1 MAEPGDSLSPE
12 RAAEVWRR
20 AAQLQAQA
28 AQRLEERS
36 RALAIGGASADPHP
50 QDFTLDEV
58 RAAAVEAGI
67 APEFVALA
75 VAEAGGGMEQPLS
88 PAGESAAT
96 AYLGVA
102 HRTVEVVRVVER
114 PAAQVY
120 AAMQR
125 VLVGNPW
132 NLALRDVTG
141 DPLDG
146 GVLVFDIPTY
156 TSTSMG
162 PFAYHAL
169 AVDVKQ
175 LQVMLRPVPGR
186 AGACELVASAGL
198 TRSVRRNFK
207 TAGWLTGL
215 MGGLGAGGG
224 AGVAAVAGLAG
235 GIIALPVLGGAVA
248 LGGVTA
254 VGVRAIYRH
263 SLRKFTE
270 LLDQM
275 MRGVDAH
282 ARTGGAFTP
291 APRPPAARDDGG
303 DDGGMSAALIT
314 TTIT

>member
-1 MAEPGDSLSPE
+1 MTEPEATLSPE

-36 RALAIGGASADPHP
+36 HALAIGRASADPHP
-50 QDFTLDEV
+50 QDFSLDEV

-75 VAEAGGGMEQPLS
+75 VAEAGGGTEQPLS

-102 HRTVEVVRVVER
+102 HRTVEVARIVER

-120 AAMQR
+120 EAMQR
-125 VLVGNPW
+125 VLVAHPW
-132 NLALRDVTG
+132 YLALRDITG
-141 DPLDG
+141 DPVDG
-146 GVLVFDIPTY
+146 GILVFDIPAY
-156 TSTSMG
+156 TSSCMT
-162 PFAYHAL
+162 PFAYHAT

-186 AGACELVASAGL
+186 AGACELVVSAAL

-207 TAGWLTGL
+207 VAGWLTGL

-224 AGVAAVAGLAG
+224 AGVAAMMGLAG
-235 GIIALPVLGGAVA
+235 GMVALPVAGAAVAMGGA
-248 LGGVTA
+248 TA
-254 VGVRAIYRH
+254 VGIRALYRY
-263 SLRKFTE
+263 SLRNFTE
-270 LLDQM
+270 LLGRLLQ
-275 MRGVDAH
+275 GVDAH

-291 APRPPAARDDGG
+291 VPRPPSGG
-303 DDGGMSAALIT
+303 DDGTGMTATVIT

>member
-1 MAEPGDSLSPE
+1 MSDPGESLSPE

-36 RALAIGGASADPHP
+36 RVLAIGGQSADPHP

-58 RAAAVEAGI
+58 RAAALEAGI

-75 VAEAGGGMEQPLS
+75 VAEAGGGAEQPLS

-102 HRTVEVVRVVER
+102 HRTVEVARVVDR

-120 AAMQR
+120 EAMQR
-125 VLVGNPW
+125 VLVAHPW
-132 NLALRDVTG
+132 YLALRDITG
-141 DPLDG
+141 DPMDG
-146 GVLVFDIPTY
+146 GILVFEIPTY
-156 TSTSMG
+156 TSTAMG
-162 PFAYHAL
+162 SFAYHAT

-186 AGACELVASAGL
+186 AGACEIVVSAGL

-207 TAGWLTGL
+207 AAGWLTGI

-224 AGVAAVAGLAG
+224 AGVAAMMGLAG
-235 GIIALPVLGGAVA
+235 AMVALPMAGAAVA
-248 LGGVTA
+248 MGGVTA
-254 VGVRAIYRH
+254 VGVRALYRY
-263 SLRKFTE
+263 SLRHFTE
-270 LLDQM
+270 HLERLLQ
-275 MRGVDAH
+275 GVDAH
-282 ARTGGAFTP
+282 ARTAGAFAP
-291 APRPPAARDDGG
+291 VPRPPSGG
-303 DDGGMSAALIT
+303 DDGTGMMTTMIT